1 MKKTFSIS
9 KAISFG
15 WDTFKNNW
23 KFWVVVFFIYIA
35 GSMMGGGL
43 NLGKNFSSGIN
54 KSVDTDNIDYR
65 STRRI
70 VSSGGYFYGYGGRK
84 AIASKNPVLKNFL
97 PKGVSKNV
105 LGVASSAESS
115 AKGYLAAESV
125 SMFPYKYG
133 QSSLVVIILVLVSLI
148 IVAVFTTMLSL
159 VSIIFNM
166 GYVSLTLDAVRGKQV
181 YYKTLL
187 SQVSFKKA
195 VKLILSQMLV
205 SLIVGFGLILLVI
218 PGICFA
224 LKYSMVPYLIIDK
237 DLSIGDALKESS
249 EVTKGVRSKI
259 LLMYIASGLLFLLGI
274 IVLGIGA
281 IPAFI
286 VVSLAQAYVYNV
298 LLGQSTPKSK
308 PEVSPVIPP
317 SPENLLA

>member
-84 AIASKNPVLKNFL
+84 AIASKSPVLKNFL

-105 LGVASSAESS
+105 LGAASYAEN
-115 AKGYLAAESV
+115 YPV
-125 SMFPYKYG
+125 STAWMNASKFG
-133 QSSLVVIILVLVSLI
+133 QSSLVVVVLALVSLV

-249 EVTKGVRSKI
+249 EVTKGARSKI
-259 LLMYIASGLLFLLGI
+259 FLMYIASGLLFLLGI

-298 LLGQSTPKSK
+298 LLGQSTPESK